1 MKSTDS
7 TRFLSR
13 QYMLEDSF
21 EIYYYEDFPASGVAP
36 HSHSFY
42 EFYFLLEGQVLMT
55 IQDRPYTVTP
65 GNIIMI
71 PPGAVHFP
79 ALKEPGLP
87 YRRFVLWIH
96 KDYYRKRL
104 ASGEVFR
111 YLFDGCN
118 TLDAPVLTI
127 SQPLFNDLQ
136 SRIFSL
142 IREGHDN
149 LFGKESACGLLLAS
163 LLLEI
168 GRAAYRRE
176 HRGSQPPSS
185 LRGRICTYI
194 DEHLQEPLS
203 LELLS
208 QVFYLNRY
216 YLAHSFKEAMG
227 ISIHQYILKK
237 RLEACKNAMVTE
249 ASLEEIAAGMGFLS
263 YSSFFRYFK
272 KEYGISPRE
281 YRKYLNL
288 CNEPPKPAG

>member
-1 MKSTDS
+1 MKFIT
-7 TRFLSR
+7 TRTS
-13 QYMLEDSF
+13 
-21 EIYYYEDFPASGVAP
+21 PPPGVAP

-87 YRRFVLWIH
+87 YARFVLWIH

-142 IREGHDN
+142 IREGTTTFSERKAPADCFLHHFCWKSAGQ
-149 LFGKESACGLLLAS
+149 LTAGSTEAASRPHPCAAESA
-163 LLLEI
+163 
-168 GRAAYRRE
+168 
-176 HRGSQPPSS
+176 P
-185 LRGRICTYI
+185 
-194 DEHLQEPLS
+194 
-203 LELLS
+203 
-208 QVFYLNRY
+208 
-216 YLAHSFKEAMG
+216 
-227 ISIHQYILKK
+227 ILM
-237 RLEACKNAMVTE
+237 N
-249 ASLEEIAAGMGFLS
+249 I
-263 YSSFFRYFK
+263 FR
-272 KEYGISPRE
+272 
-281 YRKYLNL
+281 NL
-288 CNEPPKPAG
+288 